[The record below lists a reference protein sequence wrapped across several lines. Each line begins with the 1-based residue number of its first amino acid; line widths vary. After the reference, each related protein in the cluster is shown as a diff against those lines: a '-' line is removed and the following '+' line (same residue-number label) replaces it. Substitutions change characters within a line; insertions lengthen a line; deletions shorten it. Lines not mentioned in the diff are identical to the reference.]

1 MFNLSKNG
9 RGSSRVGCLVAIG
22 VVLLIVLII
31 GGTAIGRYNQLVTS
45 QEKIEAAWSE
55 IDNQYKR
62 RFDLIPQLVNTVKGA
77 ADFEKSTLEAVTE
90 ARASVGRAQ
99 LPAGLPTDPAQ
110 LQAYTQAQ
118 QGLGSALARLMVV
131 VERYPDIK
139 ANQNFL
145 SLQDQLEGT
154 ENRIAV
160 ARRDYIDAVLVYNTT
175 RRRFPASIIAGMFGF
190 EKQPQLELEPEVRE
204 TPKVE
209 FDFGNEKDG

>member
-1 MFNLSKNG
+1 MLTQQLPRQ
-9 RGSSRVGCLVAIG
+9 RGSAKFGCLAAAGVALLL
-22 VVLLIVLII
+22 VLIV
-31 GGTAIGRYNQLVTS
+31 GGMFMGRYNKLVTT
-45 QEKIEAAWSE
+45 QETIEAAWSE

-62 RFDLIPQLVNTVKGA
+62 RFDLIPQLVKTVQGA

-110 LQAYTQAQ
+110 LQAYVQAQ
-118 QGLGSALARLMVV
+118 QGLGSALSRLMVV
-131 VERYPDIK
+131 VERYPEIK

-160 ARRDYIDAVLVYNTT
+160 ARRDYIEAVRIYNTT
-175 RRRFPASIIAGMFGF
+175 RRRFPANLIAGMFGF
-190 EKQPQLELEPEVRE
+190 EKQPQMQFDAAERE
-204 TPKVE
+204 TPQVE
-209 FDFGNEKDG
+209 FDFEKE

>member
-1 MFNLSKNG
+1 MRDLIKN
-9 RGSSRVGCLVAIG
+9 RDGSVKGGLVAI
-22 VVLLIVLII
+22 VVIVILALII
-31 GGTAIGRYNQLVTS
+31 IATAVGTYNSLVTS

-62 RFDLIPQLVNTVKGA
+62 RFDLIPSLVNTVKGA
-77 ADFEKSTLEAVTE
+77 ADFEKSTLEEVTE

-99 LPAGLPTDPAQ
+99 LPQGLPTDPAQ
-110 LQAYTQAQ
+110 LQEYLQAQ
-118 QGLGSALARLMVV
+118 QSLGSALGRLMVV
-131 VERYPDIK
+131 VERYPELK

-145 SLQDQLEGT
+145 TLQDQLEGT

-160 ARRDYIDAVLVYNTT
+160 ARRDYIEAVRIYNTA

-190 EKQPQLELEPEVRE
+190 EKQEQLELEPEVRE

-209 FDFGNEKDG
+209 FDFKKQDDD

>member
-1 MFNLSKNG
+1 MSTAKLRSQHGWVKI
-9 RGSSRVGCLVAIG
+9 GCLVAAG
-22 VVLLIVLII
+22 VGLLLV
-31 GGTAIGRYNQLVTS
+31 AILALTMVGRYNRLVTLD
-45 QEKIEAAWSE
+45 EGVEAAWSE

-62 RFDLIPQLVNTVKGA
+62 RFDLVPQLVNTVKGA

-99 LPAGLPTDPAQ
+99 LPPGLPQDPGK
-110 LQAYTQAQ
+110 LQAYVQAQ
-118 QGLGSALARLMVV
+118 QGLSSALGRLFVV

-160 ARRDYIDAVLVYNTT
+160 ARRDYIDAVRLFNTA
-175 RRRFPASIIAGMFGF
+175 RRRFPTNLVAGLFGF
-190 EKQPQLELEPEVRE
+190 DARPQLQIDEGERE
-204 TPKVE
+204 TPQVE
-209 FDFGNEKDG
+209 FDFGNGEG